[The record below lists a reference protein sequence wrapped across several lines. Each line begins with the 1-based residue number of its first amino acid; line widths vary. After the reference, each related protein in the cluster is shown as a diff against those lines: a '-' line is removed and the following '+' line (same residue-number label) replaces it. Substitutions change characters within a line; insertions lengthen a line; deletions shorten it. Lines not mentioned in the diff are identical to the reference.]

1 MPSLDPALRWPRR
14 LGLAL
19 AGCGI
24 AMLPWLVILAVT
36 LPATTVAPH
45 WPVAWV
51 GLDALEALGLVATGG
66 LLRRRDPRCCLA
78 ATATAMLLVTDAWL
92 DVTTAAPGSGLV
104 TAIAMAAGAELPMA
118 ALCMTLAIRTV
129 ALVDRTPASQRG
141 DL

>member
-1 MPSLDPALRWPRR
+1 MPSLDPTLRWPRR

-19 AGCGI
+19 TGCGI

-36 LPATTVAPH
+36 LPAAAVAPH
-45 WPVAWV
+45 WLIAWV
-51 GLDALEALGLVATGG
+51 GLDALEALGLIATGG
-66 LLRRRDPRCCLA
+66 LLRRGDPRCCLA

-92 DVTTAAPGSGLV
+92 DITTAAPGSSLV